1 MTKIG
6 FEQKNKSRNNAGTL
20 FRDDILVP
28 LTGLEFFYAVFPI
41 LSNVAQTT

>member
-6 FEQKNKSRNNAGTL
+6 FEQKNKSRNNAGTS

-28 LTGLEFFYAVFPI
+28 LTGNESDRADMERDKKTWL
-41 LSNVAQTT
+41 